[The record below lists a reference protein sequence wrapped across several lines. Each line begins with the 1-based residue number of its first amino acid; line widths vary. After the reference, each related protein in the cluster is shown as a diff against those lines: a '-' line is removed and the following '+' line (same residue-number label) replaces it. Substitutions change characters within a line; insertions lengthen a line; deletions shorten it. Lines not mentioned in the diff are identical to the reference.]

1 MIKPSSNEIYH
12 PKNNNLDHQLEKLTN
27 NIYSQDK
34 NLFTDSK
41 YPNELKKSKK
51 PSLSHEHLSRYEPEA
66 YVNNRHKKSLRQTL
80 ETTMERL
87 RRKPPVYAE
96 LLMNPMLFQGE
107 GVHGTKAPDISSH
120 TKTTPQDLI
129 KLDLDDD
136 GEEEVRLARQSNCNQ
151 HQSKKVYTGKPL
163 LKVQRPVERKKKLL
177 TVPKPVCTKSD
188 KHKNLMFEVQ
198 TKFDTTKIKKKRSAN
213 YSDSTGELAELKKLV
228 AASQNVNFPKSQY
241 TRYDV
246 PDRHVKEMYAPKYLT
261 QDALGGNEVKYSEP
275 FDIDASFHLGKSRN
289 DRPPV
294 KIYPAPGQIYF
305 YHSHNP
311 NRRTNSRPRSSPQFL
326 IPSLYAPITNNP
338 LRRYF
343 RPNSIESD
351 NLIIDNEPKRSLF
364 NFYKPRYKK
373 DLVESKVRT
382 PRHGTAV
389 VQRKRKKNNMDP
401 EQIAMK
407 SKRYLLPKC
416 IKSPELH
423 GNSSWETKDNFIY
436 EKSLTPKPKP
446 YRTNCTN
453 ATVQAIRENVGVF
466 ANALKL
472 WHRNKNSTKS
482 EKKVVDQSIPVTKR
496 EETLLRFMRAIE
508 EAANHKEGCC
518 ESEKKKSNHIK
529 DAEENKNSLKKKIIK
544 ANTFGKKYKPK
555 YNFNQY
561 ETLRSQEA
569 TKPEDDGQL
578 TQAMVGDLANTIVT
592 KVFDEVKS
600 NKNLQSSLG
609 PGLYRH
615 PGLPKMTVS

>member
-12 PKNNNLDHQLEKLTN
+12 PNNNNLDHHLEKLTH

-34 NLFTDSK
+34 NQFTDSK
-41 YPNELKKSKK
+41 YPSKLQKSKK
-51 PSLSHEHLSRYEPEA
+51 PSLGREHLFGYEPEA
-66 YVNNRHKKSLRQTL
+66 YDNNRHKKSLRQTL

-163 LKVQRPVERKKKLL
+163 LKVQRPVERKKELL
-177 TVPKPVCTKSD
+177 TVPKPVCATGD

-228 AASQNVNFPKSQY
+228 AAFQNVNPKSQY

-246 PDRHVKEMYAPKYLT
+246 PDVPKYLT
-261 QDALGGNEVKYSEP
+261 HDALGGNEVKYSEP
-275 FDIDASFHLGKSRN
+275 FDIDTSFHLGKSRN

-343 RPNSIESD
+343 RPDSIESD
-351 NLIIDNEPKRSLF
+351 NLIVDNEPKRPLF
-364 NFYKPRYKK
+364 NFYKPRFKK

-401 EQIAMK
+401 EDISMK

-508 EAANHKEGCC
+508 EAANRKEGCC
-518 ESEKKKSNHIK
+518 EREKKKSNPIK

-555 YNFNQY
+555 YKFKQY

-569 TKPEDDGQL
+569 TKPDDDGQL

-592 KVFDEVKS
+592 KVFDDVKS